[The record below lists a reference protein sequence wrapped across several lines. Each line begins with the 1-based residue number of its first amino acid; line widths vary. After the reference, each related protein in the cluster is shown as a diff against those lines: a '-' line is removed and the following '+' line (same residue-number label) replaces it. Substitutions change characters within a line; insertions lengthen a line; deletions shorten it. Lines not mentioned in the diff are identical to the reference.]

1 MYQLPTDLQNIIY
14 TFDTNDVNKQLYNKV
29 MNELDKLEMIFIK
42 YETVKEWCDKGS
54 HYANYFTFKIKFTSH
69 EYRLKGRENTIPSQ
83 KILKVILHKFGF
95 FCSCDHK
102 IKKGPCY
109 RTEYYP
115 RLIE

>member
-42 YETVKEWCDKGS
+42 YETVKE
-54 HYANYFTFKIKFTSH
+54 ATYFTFKIKFTSE